1 MCVICRFSEKVHEG
15 TSNRGEQIK
24 ENVHFSFSDQTHLIR
39 RWLFIIVLIKSGYA
53 LCVDCILCNILS
65 SVLIIRGRNTRRGNM
80 RAEESR
86 GVLSFGLK
94 YECLI

>member
-1 MCVICRFSEKVHEG
+1 MCFICRFSEKVHEG

-39 RWLFIIVLIKSGYA
+39 RWLFIIVLMKSGYA

-65 SVLIIRGRNTRRGNM
+65 SVLIILHYRRSKHQK
-80 RAEESR
+80 RKHESR
-86 GVLSFGLK
+86 RIQRCVIIWPK
-94 YECLI
+94 I